1 MNIQEMATAVENQ
14 ANVKIILCNNNGLGL
29 VQQQQDLFF
38 GGRLFGSTFT
48 AGTDFVRIAEGFGMP
63 AICLN
68 NERDPRAV
76 LEKALGTPGPC
87 LLEVRMSAEEKVFPM
102 VPPGAANSQMIEG
115 VNA

>member
-1 MNIQEMATAVENQ
+1 
-14 ANVKIILCNNNGLGL
+14 
-29 VQQQQDLFF
+29 
-38 GGRLFGSTFT
+38 
-48 AGTDFVRIAEGFGMP
+48 MP